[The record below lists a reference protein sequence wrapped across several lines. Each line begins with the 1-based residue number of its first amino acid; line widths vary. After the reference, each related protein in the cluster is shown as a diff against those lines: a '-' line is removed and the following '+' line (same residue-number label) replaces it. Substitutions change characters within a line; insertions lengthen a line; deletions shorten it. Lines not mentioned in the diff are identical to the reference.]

1 MQSEVVDLGL
11 LPVLCGYD
19 DFKAVCH
26 VFLYNFVATKIVFAL
41 KKKLKS
47 D

>member
-1 MQSEVVDLGL
+1 MQSEVEDLGL
-11 LPVLCGYD
+11 LPVPLGYD

-26 VFLYNFVATKIVFAL
+26 VFLHNFVATKIAFAL